1 MKAVAGRWQPER
13 LPREVRR
20 MAEAAAQQARLP
32 LGQWLGEVIRATSAI
47 EQVAP
52 ESTASG
58 AARKALALLAGALR
72 SGDCPPLD
80 EARTYLRLITEFG
93 LSAAEVAEGVDRPQ
107 AHVARALQLLTLPQS
122 VRRLIEQ
129 RALSAEHAYAL
140 LEARDPARLAEAT
153 LALGLAADETRQR
166 ARAQKGRA

>member
-1 MKAVAGRWQPER
+1 MSAVPGRWRPER
-13 LPREVRR
+13 LPPEVRR
-20 MAEAAAQQARLP
+20 LAEAAAQKARLP
-32 LGQWLGEVIRATSAI
+32 LGQWLGQVIRATGAI
-47 EQVAP
+47 ERVAP

-58 AARKALALLAGALR
+58 AAQKTLALLAEALR

-80 EARTYLRLITEFG
+80 EARTYLRLINEFG
-93 LSAAEVAEGVDRPQ
+93 LSAAEIAAGVGRPQ

-140 LEARDPARLAEAT
+140 LEAQDPARLAQAT

-166 ARAQKGRA
+166 ARAEKGKA